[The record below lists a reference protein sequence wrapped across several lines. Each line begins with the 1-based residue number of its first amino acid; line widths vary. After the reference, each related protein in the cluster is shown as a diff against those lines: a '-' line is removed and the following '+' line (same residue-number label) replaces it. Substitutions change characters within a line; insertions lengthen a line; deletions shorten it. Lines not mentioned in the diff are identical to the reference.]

1 MILKN
6 ILFLKKLIKWIKMD
20 SLDLYLELRDKD
32 LLINKPKYWW
42 PNVGTEWCLVTTI
55 LTQNTKWQN
64 VEKSMQTLGEVNL
77 EKLIEIDE
85 KYLAE
90 IIAPSG
96 FKNQKSKRLKLLAK
110 NILDEFGDFE
120 NFKENVSR
128 EWLLAQKGI
137 GQETADSI
145 LCYVC
150 FREVMVVDKYTQKLL
165 AGKGMEFFEY
175 EDIQYF
181 MQSGIESRFNEI
193 SKENENDLNLC
204 YARFHGMIVEFMKA

>member
-1 MILKN
+1 
-6 ILFLKKLIKWIKMD
+6 MD
-20 SLDLYLELRDKD
+20 SLDLYLELKDKN
-32 LLINKPKYWW
+32 LLKNSPQYWW
-42 PNVGTEWCLVTTI
+42 PNVGSEWCLVTTI

-64 VEKSMQTLGEVNL
+64 VEKSMQNLGNVNL

-90 IIAPSG
+90 LIAPSG
-96 FKNQKSKRLKLLAK
+96 FKNQKAKRLKLLAK

-128 EWLLAQKGI
+128 EWLLAQNGI

-165 AGKGMEFFEY
+165 ANKGMEFLEY

-181 MQSGIESRFNEI
+181 LQTGIENRFNEI

>member
-1 MILKN
+1 
-6 ILFLKKLIKWIKMD
+6 MD
-20 SLDLYLELRDKD
+20 SMDLYLELKDKN
-32 LLINKPKYWW
+32 LLVNKPKYWW
-42 PNVGTEWCLVTTI
+42 PNVGTVWCLVTTI
-55 LTQNTKWQN
+55 LTQNTKWEN
-64 VEKSMQTLGEVNL
+64 VEKSMQNLGNVSL
-77 EKLIEIDE
+77 EKLIDIDE

-90 IIAPSG
+90 LIAPSG
-96 FKNQKSKRLKLLAK
+96 FKNQKAKRLKLLAK

-120 NFKENVSR
+120 SFKENVSR
-128 EWLLAQKGI
+128 EWLLSQKGI

-165 AGKGMEFFEY
+165 ASKGMEFFEY

-181 MQSGIESRFNEI
+181 LQSGIESRFDEI

-204 YARFHGMIVEFMKA
+204 FAKFHGIIVEFSKKVV